1 MRNKGGAAT
10 LLRQTRTKRWRC
22 YRVNSIKWDYWQNVG
37 AARDEYTTAKLALH
51 SMSKR
56 SNGYSRQLEHVDS
69 LRNKFINRSVSFIC
83 RESRAERPRMWSAL
97 HLSMLDWDKINGDD
111 PHDETV
117 YSVLKYLLRALA
129 WDSAPIGD
137 NNNLFTCDDF
147 HKYINL
153 DSCLDVERPSVAGLW
168 AIVKMLEEMGGVAA
182 HNAETISL
190 HYIVDAAAKSGND
203 KRMWAYVQQFRYDS
217 DEKESIEEHIFSTP
231 TQQASQWALLARIR
245 LRSEPDITTSL
256 CPTIRAA
263 STNRLIEAA
272 GRWRNEIT
280 ARETDGN
287 TLWESDARI
296 AHALVCCELAGRNH
310 ITASDLAEL
319 IETMSGQHTFHGL
332 TLNTPHGRQHVTDA
346 AALIDAACP
355 HMTR

>member
-83 RESRAERPRMWSAL
+83 RESRAERPRMWSAFY
-97 HLSMLDWDKINGDD
+97 LSMLDLDKINQDD
-111 PHDETV
+111 SHDYTN
-117 YSVLKYLLRALA
+117 YLVMEYLVRALG

-137 NNNLFTCDDF
+137 NNPLFTCDDF

-182 HNAETISL
+182 RNAETIAL
-190 HYIVDAAAKSGND
+190 HYLVDAAAKSGDD
-203 KRMWAYVQQFRYDS
+203 KYMWKYVQQFRYDD
-217 DEKESIEEHIFSTP
+217 DEKDSIEEHIFSP
-231 TQQASQWALLARIR
+231 AASPAGKRALLARIR
-245 LRSEPDITTSL
+245 LRSEPDIATSL
-256 CPTIRAA
+256 CPPVKTV
-263 STNRLIEAA
+263 STSRLIEAA
-272 GRWRNEIT
+272 HRWRHEIA
-280 ARETDGN
+280 AREADGN
-287 TLWESDARI
+287 TLLETDART

-319 IETMSGQHTFHGL
+319 IETMSGQHTFHDL
-332 TLNTPHGRQHVTDA
+332 TLNTPHGRQHVTNVEE
-346 AALIDAACP
+346 LIDAASP
-355 HMTR
+355 YMTR

>member
-1 MRNKGGAAT
+1 M
-10 LLRQTRTKRWRC
+10 
-22 YRVNSIKWDYWQNVG
+22 NSIKWDYWQSVG
-37 AARDEYTTAKLALH
+37 AARDEYATAKLALH

-56 SNGYSRQLEHVDS
+56 SNGYGHQLEHVND
-69 LRNKFINRSVSFIC
+69 LRNKFISHSVAFIC
-83 RESRAERPRMWSAL
+83 RESRATPPRMWSAFY
-97 HLSMLDWDKINGDD
+97 LSMLDLDKINQDD
-111 PHDETV
+111 SHDYTN
-117 YSVLKYLLRALA
+117 YLVMEYLVRALA

-137 NNNLFTCDDF
+137 NNPLFTCDDF

-153 DSCLDVERPSVAGLW
+153 SSRLDGEMRHVTGLY
-168 AIVKMLEEMGGVAA
+168 AIVKHLETKGKVAA
-182 HNAETISL
+182 RNAETIAL
-190 HYIVDAAAKSGND
+190 HYLVDAAAAVGDN
-203 KRMWAYVQQFRYDS
+203 RNMWEYVQQFRYDD
-217 DEKESIEEHIFSTP
+217 DEKDSIEEHIFSP
-231 TQQASQWALLARIR
+231 AASPAGKRALLARIR

-280 ARETDGN
+280 ARDTDGN

-296 AHALVCCELAGRNH
+296 AHALVCCELANRNH

-319 IETMSGQHTFHGL
+319 IETMNSQRTFHDL
-332 TLNTPHGRQHVTDA
+332 TLNTPHGRQHVTNVEE
-346 AALIDAACP
+346 LIDAASP

>member
-1 MRNKGGAAT
+1 M
-10 LLRQTRTKRWRC
+10 
-22 YRVNSIKWDYWQNVG
+22 NSVKWDYCQNVL

-51 SMSKR
+51 SMSKK
-56 SNGYSRQLEHVDS
+56 SNGYSHQLEHVDD
-69 LRNKFINRSVSFIC
+69 LRNKLINRSVSFIC

-117 YSVLKYLLRALA
+117 YSVLKYLLRVLA

-147 HKYINL
+147 HTYINL
-153 DSCLDVERPSVAGLW
+153 SARLEGERQFITGLW
-168 AIVKMLEEMGGVAA
+168 AVVETLEDMGKVGVR
-182 HNAETISL
+182 NAETISR
-190 HYIVDAAAKSGND
+190 YIVDAAAKSGD
-203 KRMWAYVQQFRYDS
+203 DRHIWAYVQQFRYD
-217 DEKESIEEHIFSTP
+217 DNEKDSIEDHIFSNP
-231 TQQASQWALLARIR
+231 SEQASKRALLARIR
-245 LRSEPDITTSL
+245 LRSEPDIATSL

-280 ARETDGN
+280 ARETNGN

-319 IETMSGQHTFHGL
+319 IETMSGQRTFHDL
-332 TLNTPHGRQHVTDA
+332 TLNTPRGRQHVTNVEE
-346 AALIDAACP
+346 LIDAASP
-355 HMTR
+355 YMTR

>member
-10 LLRQTRTKRWRC
+10 LLQQTRTKRRRC

-56 SNGYSRQLEHVDS
+56 SNGYSHQLEHADS

-83 RESRAERPRMWSAL
+83 RERRAERPRMWSAL
-97 HLSMLDWDKINGDD
+97 HLSMLDLDKINQDD
-111 PHDETV
+111 SHDYTNYLVME
-117 YSVLKYLLRALA
+117 YLLRALT
-129 WDSAPIGD
+129 WDSALIGD
-137 NNNLFTCDDF
+137 NNPLFTCDDF

-153 DSCLDVERPSVAGLW
+153 DSCLYVERPSVAGLW

-182 HNAETISL
+182 RNAETISL

-203 KRMWAYVQQFRYDS
+203 KHMWKYVQQFRYDD
-217 DEKESIEEHIFSTP
+217 DEKDSIEEHIFSP
-231 TQQASQWALLARIR
+231 AASPAGKRALLARIR
-245 LRSEPDITTSL
+245 LRSEPDIATSL
-256 CPTIRAA
+256 CPRVKNATT
-263 STNRLIEAA
+263 SRLIEAA
-272 GRWRNEIT
+272 GRWRNEI
-280 ARETDGN
+280 N
-287 TLWESDARI
+287 THAADWNALWESDARI
-296 AHALVCCELAGRNH
+296 AHALVCCELTRRNR

-319 IETMSGQHTFHGL
+319 IETMSGQHTFHDL
-332 TLNTPHGRQHVTDA
+332 TLNTPRGRQHVA
-346 AALIDAACP
+346 NVEELIDAASP

>member
-1 MRNKGGAAT
+1 M
-10 LLRQTRTKRWRC
+10 
-22 YRVNSIKWDYWQNVG
+22 NSIKCDYWQSVG
-37 AARDEYTTAKLALH
+37 AARDEYATAKLALH

-56 SNGYSRQLEHVDS
+56 TNGYTHQLEHVDG
-69 LRNKFINRSVSFIC
+69 LRNKFINRNVSFIC
-83 RESRAERPRMWSAL
+83 RESRAERPRMWSAFY
-97 HLSMLDWDKINGDD
+97 LSMLDLDKINQDD
-111 PHDETV
+111 SHDYTNYLVME
-117 YSVLKYLLRALA
+117 YLLRALA
-129 WDSAPIGD
+129 WDRTPIGD
-137 NNNLFTCDDF
+137 NNSLFTCDDF

-153 DSCLDVERPSVAGLW
+153 DSRLNVERPSVAGLW

-190 HYIVDAAAKSGND
+190 HYIVDAAAKSGDD
-203 KRMWAYVQQFRYDS
+203 KRMWEYVQQFRYDD
-217 DEKESIEEHIFSTP
+217 DEKDSIEEHIFSTP
-231 TQQASQWALLARIR
+231 SGQKNQRALLARIR
-245 LRSEPDITTSL
+245 LRSEPDIATSL
-256 CPTIRAA
+256 CPPIKTA
-263 STNRLIEAA
+263 SANRLIEAA

-319 IETMSGQHTFHGL
+319 IETMSGQHTFHDL
-332 TLNTPHGRQHVTDA
+332 TLNTPHGRQHVTNVEE
-346 AALIDAACP
+346 LIDAATP

>member
-1 MRNKGGAAT
+1 M
-10 LLRQTRTKRWRC
+10 
-22 YRVNSIKWDYWQNVG
+22 NSIKWDYWQNVG
-37 AARDEYTTAKLALH
+37 AARDEYTTAKLALR

-56 SNGYSRQLEHVDS
+56 SNGYSHQLEHVDD

-117 YSVLKYLLRALA
+117 YSVLKHLLRALA

-147 HKYINL
+147 HTYINL
-153 DSCLDVERPSVAGLW
+153 SARLEGERQFITDLW
-168 AIVKMLEEMGGVAA
+168 AVVETLEDMGKVGVR
-182 HNAETISL
+182 NAETISR
-190 HYIVDAAAKSGND
+190 YIVDAAAKSGD
-203 KRMWAYVQQFRYDS
+203 DRHMWAYVQQFRYDD
-217 DEKESIEEHIFSTP
+217 DEKDSIEDHIFSNP
-231 TQQASQWALLARIR
+231 SEQASKRALLARIR
-245 LRSEPDITTSL
+245 LRSEPDIATSL

-280 ARETDGN
+280 ARETNGN

-319 IETMSGQHTFHGL
+319 IETMSGQRTFHDL
-332 TLNTPHGRQHVTDA
+332 TLNTPRGRQHVTNVEE
-346 AALIDAACP
+346 LIDAASP
-355 HMTR
+355 YMTR

>member
-1 MRNKGGAAT
+1 M
-10 LLRQTRTKRWRC
+10 
-22 YRVNSIKWDYWQNVG
+22 NSIKWDYWQNVG
-37 AARDEYTTAKLALH
+37 AARDEYATAKLVLH

-56 SNGYSRQLEHVDS
+56 TNGYSHQLEHVND

-97 HLSMLDWDKINGDD
+97 CLSMLDWDKISKDD
-111 PHDETV
+111 PRDDAV
-117 YSVLKYLLRALA
+117 YSVLKYLLRALE
-129 WDSAPIGD
+129 WDRTPIGD
-137 NNNLFTCDDF
+137 NNPLFTCDDF
-147 HKYINL
+147 HTYINL
-153 DSCLDVERPSVAGLW
+153 SSRLERERQFITDLW
-168 AIVKMLEEMGGVAA
+168 AVVKMLEDMGKVGVR
-182 HNAETISL
+182 NAEIISR
-190 HYIVDAAAKSGND
+190 YIVDAAAKSGD
-203 KRMWAYVQQFRYDS
+203 DRHMWAYVQQFRYDD
-217 DEKESIEEHIFSTP
+217 DEKDSIEEHIFSP
-231 TQQASQWALLARIR
+231 AASPAGKRALLARIR

-263 STNRLIEAA
+263 SANRLIEAA

-319 IETMSGQHTFHGL
+319 IETMQGERTFHDL
-332 TLNTPHGRQHVTDA
+332 TLNTPHGRQHVTNVEE
-346 AALIDAACP
+346 LIDAASP

>member
-1 MRNKGGAAT
+1 M
-10 LLRQTRTKRWRC
+10 
-22 YRVNSIKWDYWQNVG
+22 NSIKWDYWQSVG
-37 AARDEYTTAKLALH
+37 AARDEYATAKLALH

-56 SNGYSRQLEHVDS
+56 TNGYSHQLEHVDD

-83 RESRAERPRMWSAL
+83 RESRAERPRMWSAFY
-97 HLSMLDWDKINGDD
+97 LSMLDWDKINGDD

-129 WDSAPIGD
+129 WDSTPIGD
-137 NNNLFTCDDF
+137 NNPLFTCDDF

-168 AIVKMLEEMGGVAA
+168 AIVKTLEEMGGVAA
-182 HNAETISL
+182 RNAETIAL
-190 HYIVDAAAKSGND
+190 HYLVDAAAKSGND
-203 KRMWAYVQQFRYDS
+203 KHMWKYVQQFRYDD
-217 DEKESIEEHIFSTP
+217 DEKDSIEEHIFSP
-231 TQQASQWALLARIR
+231 AASPAGKRAILARIR
-245 LRSEPDITTSL
+245 LRSEPDIATNL
-256 CPTIRAA
+256 CPAIETADT
-263 STNRLIEAA
+263 SRLIEAA
-272 GRWRNEIT
+272 QWWRNEI
-280 ARETDGN
+280 AAHETDGN

-319 IETMSGQHTFHGL
+319 IATMNSQRTFHDL
-332 TLNTPHGRQHVTDA
+332 TLNTPRGRQHVA
-346 AALIDAACP
+346 NVEELIDAATP

>member
-1 MRNKGGAAT
+1 M
-10 LLRQTRTKRWRC
+10 
-22 YRVNSIKWDYWQNVG
+22 NSIKWDYWQNVG

-56 SNGYSRQLEHVDS
+56 SNGYSHQLEHVDD

-137 NNNLFTCDDF
+137 NNPLFTCDDF
-147 HKYINL
+147 HTYINL
-153 DSCLDVERPSVAGLW
+153 SARLEGERQFITDLW
-168 AIVKMLEEMGGVAA
+168 AVVETLEDMGKVGVR
-182 HNAETISL
+182 NAETISR
-190 HYIVDAAAKSGND
+190 YIVDAAAKSGD
-203 KRMWAYVQQFRYDS
+203 DRHMWAYVQQFRYDD
-217 DEKESIEEHIFSTP
+217 DEKDSIEDHIFSNP
-231 TQQASQWALLARIR
+231 SEQASKRALLARIR

-280 ARETDGN
+280 ARETNGN

-319 IETMSGQHTFHGL
+319 IETMSGQRTFHDL
-332 TLNTPHGRQHVTDA
+332 TLNTPRGRQHVTNVEE
-346 AALIDAACP
+346 LIDAASP
-355 HMTR
+355 YMTR

>member
-10 LLRQTRTKRWRC
+10 LLQQTRTKRRRC

-56 SNGYSRQLEHVDS
+56 SNGYSHQLEHVDS
-69 LRNKFINRSVSFIC
+69 LRNKFINRSVSLIC

-97 HLSMLDWDKINGDD
+97 HLSMLDLDKINQDD
-111 PHDETV
+111 SHDYTNYLVME
-117 YSVLKYLLRALA
+117 YLLRALT

-137 NNNLFTCDDF
+137 NNPLFTCDDF

-153 DSCLDVERPSVAGLW
+153 DSCLYVERPSVAGLW

-182 HNAETISL
+182 RNAETIAL
-190 HYIVDAAAKSGND
+190 HYLVDAAAKSGND
-203 KRMWAYVQQFRYDS
+203 KYMWKYVQQFRYDD
-217 DEKESIEEHIFSTP
+217 DEKDSIEEHIFSP
-231 TQQASQWALLARIR
+231 AASPAGKRALLARIR
-245 LRSEPDITTSL
+245 LRSEPDIATSL
-256 CPTIRAA
+256 CTPIKNA
-263 STNRLIEAA
+263 STSHLIEAA
-272 GRWRNEIT
+272 GRWRNKINT
-280 ARETDGN
+280 HAADGN
-287 TLWESDARI
+287 ALWESDARI
-296 AHALVCCELAGRNH
+296 AHALVCCELTRRNR

-319 IETMSGQHTFHGL
+319 IETMSGQRAFHDL
-332 TLNTPHGRQHVTDA
+332 TLNTPRGRQHVA
-346 AALIDAACP
+346 NVEELIDAASP

>member
-1 MRNKGGAAT
+1 M
-10 LLRQTRTKRWRC
+10 
-22 YRVNSIKWDYWQNVG
+22 NSIKWDYWQNVG
-37 AARDEYTTAKLALH
+37 DARDEYATAKLALH

-56 SNGYSRQLEHVDS
+56 SNGYSHQLEHVND
-69 LRNKFINRSVSFIC
+69 LRNKFISRSVAFIC

-97 HLSMLDWDKINGDD
+97 YMSMLDLDKINQDD
-111 PHDETV
+111 SHDYTNYLVME
-117 YSVLKYLLRALA
+117 YLLRALA

-153 DSCLDVERPSVAGLW
+153 DSCLYVERPSVAGLW

-182 HNAETISL
+182 RNAETISL

-245 LRSEPDITTSL
+245 LRSEPDIATSL
-256 CPTIRAA
+256 CPRVKNATT
-263 STNRLIEAA
+263 SRLIEAA

-280 ARETDGN
+280 ACEVDGN
-287 TLWESDARI
+287 TLWELDARI
-296 AHALVCCELAGRNH
+296 AHALVCCELAGRNR

-319 IETMSGQHTFHGL
+319 IETMSGQRTFHDL
-332 TLNTPHGRQHVTDA
+332 TLNTPRGRQHVA
-346 AALIDAACP
+346 NVEELIDAATP

>member
-1 MRNKGGAAT
+1 M
-10 LLRQTRTKRWRC
+10 
-22 YRVNSIKWDYWQNVG
+22 NSIKCDYWQNVG

-56 SNGYSRQLEHVDS
+56 SNGYSHQLEHVDD

-83 RESRAERPRMWSAL
+83 RESRAERPRMWSAFY
-97 HLSMLDWDKINGDD
+97 LSMLDLDKINQDD
-111 PHDETV
+111 SHDYTN
-117 YSVLKYLLRALA
+117 YLVMEYLVRALA

-137 NNNLFTCDDF
+137 NNPLFTCDDF

-153 DSCLDVERPSVAGLW
+153 DSCLNVERPSVAGLW

-182 HNAETISL
+182 RNAETIVL
-190 HYIVDAAAKSGND
+190 HYLVDAAAKSGDD
-203 KRMWAYVQQFRYDS
+203 KHMWKYVQQFRYGD
-217 DEKESIEEHIFSTP
+217 DEKDSIEEHIFSNP
-231 TQQASQWALLARIR
+231 SEQSSSRALLARIR

-263 STNRLIEAA
+263 STSHLIEAA

-280 ARETDGN
+280 ARETNGN

-310 ITASDLAEL
+310 ITVSDLAEL
-319 IETMSGQHTFHGL
+319 IETMSGQHTFHDL
-332 TLNTPHGRQHVTDA
+332 TLNTPHGRQHVTNVEE
-346 AALIDAACP
+346 LIDAASP